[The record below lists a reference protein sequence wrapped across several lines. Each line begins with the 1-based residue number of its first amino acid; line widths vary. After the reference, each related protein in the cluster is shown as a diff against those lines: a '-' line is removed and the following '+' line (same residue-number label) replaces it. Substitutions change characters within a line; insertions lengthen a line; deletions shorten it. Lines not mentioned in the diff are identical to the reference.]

1 MSRYQHPTEK
11 DMIFLNLV
19 ELARYR
25 AAKQDQ
31 KTAYRFF
38 FDDERQEHHLTYRKL
53 DQKAKAIAAFLQDA
67 GFSGERA
74 LLLYPP
80 GLDFI
85 CAFFGC
91 LYAGVIAV
99 PIYPP
104 LGQQMISIVE
114 PILKDAEPRAIL
126 TTVDI
131 ISKLK
136 KVKPIHSIGE
146 KSLFKFIGKGIDK
159 FFPLLKLLRGKDARL
174 IATDGI
180 DVDFAQMWQQPD
192 IGSESIAFLQYT
204 SGSTAQ
210 PKGVMVTH
218 GNILH
223 NQELIQ
229 HYFKH
234 PDGIVVVGWLPQ
246 YHDMGLIG
254 NILQPFYLGGQ
265 SILFSP
271 FDFLKKPLNWLA
283 AISKYKAYTSGGP
296 NFAYE
301 LCVRKVSGE
310 DKKELDLS
318 SWQVAYN
325 GAEPIRS
332 STLDNFAGYFK
343 DCGFQKSAFL
353 PCYGLAEGTLIVTG
367 GKQRQLPVYLACDK
381 AKLKENRIY
390 PAETEDPIG
399 TTLVSSG
406 SAFNQQKIK
415 IVEPEECIQLDDNEI
430 GEIWVSGL
438 SVASGYW
445 NNPEE
450 TRKTF
455 HAKIQNSNE
464 DLFLRTGDLG
474 FLRDGNLFVTGR
486 LKDLIIIRGQN
497 YFPNDIEYIAEKSHT
512 NLRRGCSAAFSVEQ
526 DSDEKLVVICEIREK
541 VKKDEYK
548 NIVTDIHL
556 DIFENFGI
564 NTSQIVLIKAKTIP
578 KTSSGKIR
586 RKMCKMFLLNN
597 KLDIIYQWHDK
608 KSKEAP
614 REQNLSV
621 KKDID
626 ETEQNKPGSKE
637 AVYGWLIEELNKT
650 SEVTITLSNLEEKTI
665 ADTGLDSLVLM
676 GLITDFEEKFSCHV
690 PLEEILEITSLSE
703 VCKFLYNAA
712 GATSN

>member
-1 MSRYQHPTEK
+1 MFFS
-11 DMIFLNLV
+11 NLV

-31 KTAYRFF
+31 KTAYMFLV
-38 FDDERQEHHLTYRKL
+38 DDLRQERHLTYCKL
-53 DQKAKAIAAFLQDA
+53 DQKSKAIAAFLQDV
-67 GFSGERA
+67 GLSGQRA
-74 LLLYPP
+74 ILLYPP

-91 LYAGVIAV
+91 LYSGVIAV

-104 LGQQMISIVE
+104 LGQQMMSMVE

-131 ISKLK
+131 TSKLQ

-146 KSLFKFIGKGIDK
+146 KSLFKFIGKGMDK
-159 FFPLLKLLRGKDARL
+159 FFPLLKLLTSKDARL

-180 DVDFAQMWQQPD
+180 DEDFAQMWQEPD
-192 IGSESIAFLQYT
+192 IGSESLAFLQYT

-223 NQELIQ
+223 NQELI
-229 HYFKH
+229 HNYFEH
-234 PDGIVVVGWLPQ
+234 PEGIVGVGWLPQ

-254 NILQPFYLGGQ
+254 NILQPLYLGGQ

-271 FDFLKKPLNWLA
+271 FDFLKKPLNWLT
-283 AISKYKAYTSGGP
+283 AISKYRAHSSGAP
-296 NFAYE
+296 NFGYE

-310 DKKELDLS
+310 DKKKLDLS
-318 SWQVAYN
+318 SWRVAYN

-332 STLDNFAGYFK
+332 STLDNFASYFK

-367 GKQRQLPVYLACDK
+367 GKQRELPVYLACDK

-390 PAETEDPIG
+390 PAETENPIS
-399 TTLVSSG
+399 TILVSSG

-430 GEIWVSGL
+430 GEIWVSGS
-438 SVASGYW
+438 SVAHGYW
-445 NNPEE
+445 NNPED

-455 HAKIQNSNE
+455 HAKIQNSDE
-464 DLFLRTGDLG
+464 GLFLRTGDLG

-512 NLRRGCSAAFSVEQ
+512 NLRRGCSAAFSMEQ
-526 DSDEKLVVICEIREK
+526 DGDEKLVVICEIRKK

-548 NIVTDIHL
+548 NIVTGIHRDIS
-556 DIFENFGI
+556 ENFGI
-564 NTSQIVLIKAKTIP
+564 NTFQIVLIKAKTIP

-597 KLDIIYQWHDK
+597 KLDIIYQWYDK
-608 KSKEAP
+608 KSKKAP

-626 ETEQNKPGSKE
+626 ETEQNKPWSKE

-650 SEVTITLSNLEEKTI
+650 SEVTITLSNLQEKTI
-665 ADTGLDSLVLM
+665 ADTSLDSLVLM
-676 GLITDFEEKFSCHV
+676 GLITDFEKKFSCHV

-703 VCKFLYNAA
+703 VCEFLYNAA
-712 GATSN
+712 CTNSN